1 MVDRVAW
8 QSWPTLTSTD
18 LSRRTYAAA
27 LRRSRAVDRVIVV
40 STSDLTA
47 SSEAWLSSRT
57 ELLRRANFGYDF
69 WSRREGLAAVDELDA
84 YDEVVILNDT
94 FVGPLRS
101 YSSIFAEM
109 KSQPV
114 DYWGLTACQRIAP
127 HLQGNLLVFR
137 PWVVASSAF
146 REFWER
152 MVPLSDRS
160 QVIRRHEVGLSQCL
174 QAAGFRGAS
183 YFLPTREDEITARRR
198 VAWWAEH
205 RPAQGSQS
213 RPPRTV
219 VQARALEPCNPVYA
233 LADRALD
240 GRLPIV
246 KIDTLRHDP
255 YKLGADALLRKFERK
270 YPHEFSGVREF
281 LDRTASHY
289 PTRPGERLLR
299 TPARAWVMWPS
310 VRY

>member
-1 MVDRVAW
+1 MAQFDVHGLVAPHVRRNIEALGSAFDRI
-8 QSWPTLTSTD
+8 
-18 LSRRTYAAA
+18 
-27 LRRSRAVDRVIVV
+27 IVV

-57 ELLRRANFGYDF
+57 EIIRRANFGYDF
-69 WSRREGLAAVDELDA
+69 WSWREGLAAVDELDTYGA
-84 YDEVVILNDT
+84 VAILNDT

-101 YSSIFAEM
+101 YSSLFAEM
-109 KSQPV
+109 DSQPV
-114 DYWGLTACQRIAP
+114 DYWGLTACERVAP
-127 HLQGNLLVFR
+127 HLQGNFVVFR

-146 REFWER
+146 REFWAR
-152 MVPLSDRS
+152 MVPISDRS
-160 QVIRRHEVGLSQCL
+160 QVIRRYEVGLSQCL
-174 QAAGFRGAS
+174 QAAGFRSAS
-183 YFLPTREDEITARRR
+183 YFLPTKEDEVAARRR

-205 RPAQGSQS
+205 RSSRESHS
-213 RPPRTV
+213 RPPKSV
-219 VQARALEPCNPVYA
+219 VRARGLEPYNPVYA

-240 GRLPIV
+240 GRLPLV

-255 YKLGADALLRKFERK
+255 YKLGADALLSKFERR

-281 LDRTASHY
+281 LNRTASHY

-299 TPARAWVMWPS
+299 TPARAWAMWPS